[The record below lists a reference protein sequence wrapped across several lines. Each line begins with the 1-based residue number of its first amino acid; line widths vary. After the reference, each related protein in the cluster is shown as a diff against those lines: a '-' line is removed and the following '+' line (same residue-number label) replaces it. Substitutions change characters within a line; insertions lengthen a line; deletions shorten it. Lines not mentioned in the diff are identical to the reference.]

1 MNIPIKYQNNPDISN
16 LVEISKQLNY
26 PIAIL
31 NQEFR
36 IDYINPYMRSYLK
49 ETNIA
54 SVINRSIEF
63 RNCELHTKFINL
75 LHNLINGNNPRFKSA
90 CFLDLYTS
98 DYPKQ
103 KNKLACIHAYNI
115 NHWNRLLLK
124 LQPIKNIKSIN
135 FTKLKIQFSL
145 TQKELL
151 ICQGICAGLSLEK
164 IAQDI
169 NREISTIRS
178 HLKSLYSKTY
188 TCRQAELV
196 ALIYSEFFD

>member
-1 MNIPIKYQNNPDISN
+1 MNIPIKYQNKSDIRN

-31 NQEFR
+31 NQQFT
-36 IDYINPYMRSYLK
+36 IDYIDPYMKNYLK

-54 SVINRSIEF
+54 SVTNRSIEF

-75 LHNLINGNNPRFKSA
+75 LHDLINGNNPSLKSA
-90 CFLDLYTS
+90 CFLNLYTS
-98 DYPKQ
+98 DYPKK
-103 KNKLACIHAYNI
+103 KNKLACIHAFNI
-115 NHWNRLLLK
+115 NHCNRLILK
-124 LQPIKNIKSIN
+124 LQPTKNIKSIN
-135 FTKLKIQFSL
+135 FIKLKMQFSL

-151 ICQGICAGLSLEK
+151 ICQGICAGSSLEK
-164 IAQDI
+164 IAKDI
-169 NREISTIRS
+169 DREISTIRS